1 MDEHA
6 LRVLEFDK
14 VLARLAKLT
23 SFSAGRDLALA
34 LRPSPDYDEVVRR
47 QRLLAEAIRLRRR
60 RTPLN
65 LTGAADV
72 RPALE
77 KAALGGV
84 LDAQQLLEIAAT
96 QQVAE
101 GFKAALARHAAD
113 LPLLAEMAASVAERR
128 DVVAEINRA
137 VDKRGEV
144 TDAAS
149 PNLGLIRRDIRIAHD
164 RLHAKLQE
172 FLASPAGRT
181 AAQEPI
187 VTLRD
192 GRYVI
197 PIKADFRGEVRGIVH
212 DVSASGATLFVE
224 PLAVV
229 DLANRWRELQIE
241 EQREVERVLRRL
253 SSLVA
258 DCALALAEN
267 VDVLAQL
274 DLLMAA
280 ARLGDE
286 LTPAGGESL
295 PGEAPPERWLLR
307 LPAEGGARAELDLRD
322 ARHPLLAQPVPISVP
337 VGGDV
342 RVLLVTGPNT
352 GGKTVALKTVG
363 LLVLMAQAGLPV
375 PAGLQSRVPV
385 FQEVLADIGD
395 EQSIEQSLSTFS
407 AHMRNV
413 IALLERAGPA
423 SLVLLDELAAGTD
436 PAEGAALARALLKH
450 LMASG
455 ALTIATTHHGELKVF
470 AHSTPGV
477 QNAAVE
483 FDPVTLA
490 PTYRLIVGVPGRSNA
505 LAIAARLGLP
515 DAVLADAQSSLAP
528 EQAEIDALLDG
539 LRRDRDAAAA
549 ERRAAEQARRRAEDA
564 RSRAEERL
572 AAIDEERA
580 QRLDEAAL
588 ALEEEV
594 ESARDAL
601 ARAQRTLV
609 RLQAAGADQEELAQ
623 ARLAVAEAGE
633 AAARL
638 RKRSR
643 RRPRRRAAEPEQ
655 IGPGYQVWLRGVPA
669 PAEALSAPDRRG
681 ELDVILGSL
690 RARVRAEQVVRVER
704 PAPRRPEHTPVPPPP
719 PLFAEEIEVRGQTL
733 DEALPKVEMFL
744 DQAFRAG
751 SPRLRVVHGKG
762 TGKMRQAVRE
772 MLARHP
778 LVKGFAFA
786 APNEGGEG
794 VTVVE
799 MAVS

>member
-6 LRVLEFDK
+6 LGVLEFDK
-14 VLARLAKLT
+14 VLARLAKLA

-34 LRPSPDYDEVVRR
+34 LRPSPDYDEVLHR
-47 QRLLAEAIRLRRR
+47 QRLLAEAIRLRQLH
-60 RTPLN
+60 TSLN
-65 LTGAADV
+65 LSSAVDV
-72 RPALE
+72 RPGLE

-84 LDAQQLLEIAAT
+84 LDSQQLLDIAAT

-101 GFKAALARHAAD
+101 GFKAAFTRHGAD
-113 LPLLAEMAASVAERR
+113 MPLLAEMAASVADCRE
-128 DVVAEINRA
+128 VVAEISRA
-137 VDKRGEV
+137 VDKRGEI

-149 PNLGLIRRDIRIAHD
+149 PNLGLVRRDIRIAHD
-164 RLHAKLQE
+164 RLQAKLQE
-172 FLASPAGRT
+172 FLGSPAGRL

-253 SSLVA
+253 SGLVA
-258 DCALALAEN
+258 NCAPSLAEN
-267 VDVLAQL
+267 VAILARL
-274 DLLMAA
+274 DLLMAS
-280 ARLGDE
+280 ARLADE
-286 LTPAGGESL
+286 LSPPGGECLPAGV
-295 PGEAPPERWLLR
+295 PPERWLLR
-307 LPAEGGARAELDLRD
+307 LPLPDGQARGAELDLRD
-322 ARHPLLAQPVPISVP
+322 ARHPLLAEPVPISVP

-363 LLVLMAQAGLPV
+363 LLVLMAQTGLPV
-375 PAGLQSRVPV
+375 PAGRDSRIPV
-385 FQEVLADIGD
+385 FREVLADIGD

-407 AHMRNV
+407 GHMRNV
-413 IALLERAGPA
+413 IALLQRAGPA

-470 AHSTPGV
+470 AHSTQGV
-477 QNAAVE
+477 RNAAVE

-490 PTYRLIVGVPGRSNA
+490 PTYRLAVGVPGRSNA

-515 DAVLADAQSSLAP
+515 DSVLAEAQSSLAP
-528 EQAEIDALLDG
+528 EQAEIDALLDQ

-549 ERRAAEQARRRAEDA
+549 ERHAAEQARRRAEDA
-564 RSRAEERL
+564 RARAEERL
-572 AAIDEERA
+572 AALDEERA

-588 ALEEEV
+588 ALEDEV
-594 ESARDAL
+594 GSAREAL
-601 ARAQRTLV
+601 AKAQRTLS
-609 RLQAAGADQEELAQ
+609 RLQAADAGQQELAE
-623 ARLAVAEAGE
+623 ARHAVAAAGE

-638 RKRSR
+638 RRRSR
-643 RRPRRRAAEPEQ
+643 RRRAPEPEQ
-655 IGPGYQVWLRGVPA
+655 IEPGYLVWLRGVPT
-669 PAEALSAPDRRG
+669 PAEALSRPDRRG
-681 ELDVILGSL
+681 ELDVTLGSL
-690 RARVRAEQVVRVER
+690 RARIRADQVVRVER
-704 PAPRRPEHTPVPPPP
+704 PPARRPEHVQVPPPQAP
-719 PLFAEEIEVRGQTL
+719 FVEEIEVRGQTL

-799 MAVS
+799 MAVT